1 MCAEVFNDLP
11 DARERAGRVVSVA
24 AVRTGTDMRPTLLE
38 VLGTYRPGTTVS
50 TRLAL
55 RELRRRM
62 PDLAAADE
70 ELVNL
75 IADGAIGLG
84 FSVSFDSRDG

>member
-11 DARERAGRVVSVA
+11 DTRERAVSVA
-24 AVRTGTDMRPTLLE
+24 AAGTGADMRPALLE

-55 RELRRRM
+55 KELRLRM

-84 FSVSFDSRDG
+84 FSVTFDSRGG

>member
-1 MCAEVFNDLP
+1 MCAEIFNDLP
-11 DARERAGRVVSVA
+11 DARERDRRVVPVA
-24 AVRTGTDMRPTLLE
+24 AAGTGADMRPALLE
-38 VLGTYRPGTTVS
+38 VLGTYSPGTTVS

-84 FSVSFDSRDG
+84 FSVSFDSRGG